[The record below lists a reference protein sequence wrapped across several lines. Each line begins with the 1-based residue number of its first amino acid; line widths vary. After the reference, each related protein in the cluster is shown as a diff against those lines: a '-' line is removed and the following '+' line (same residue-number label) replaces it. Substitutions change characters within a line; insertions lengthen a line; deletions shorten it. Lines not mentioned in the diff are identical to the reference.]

1 MELVKKGIRYHKIG
15 RQVSDQ
21 FYVDDDINVP
31 DSKADV
37 ARVVLSEGRIRT
49 EEVKVSENYA
59 RVTGKLQ
66 YQILYVTDEA
76 EPRLASLQGKIPFE
90 EMVYL
95 EEEPAGQV
103 IIKSCSAELTVSF
116 IHSRKLNVKAVT
128 DMELSV
134 EGEREEILCMD
145 ADGNGEL
152 YKKFDHKEVLALRS
166 VRKDTYRIRE
176 EMKIAGTKENIGILL
191 WTEVSLRK
199 LDTRLGRDEL
209 KLRGELLVFCVY
221 ESQEGKTDWVEQ
233 TVPYEG
239 RIECFGADDT
249 MYHHFYAELADENV
263 DVRMDEDGEMRIFGI
278 EATLEIRVSVYE
290 EEHLQLLKDLYSL
303 REKCVPSAEEIT
315 LESLVMQNHSKY
327 KLSEQLSL
335 PELKDDILQICH
347 STGFIQL
354 DHTEITAEG
363 ILVEGVLNV
372 SFLYVKAD
380 DTAPFDVWQGMVPF
394 THIIET
400 NETAP
405 DMRCDITSGLEQIS
419 VGLLGNQETEV
430 KAVLAFHIFLRRPE
444 KIRNIQN
451 VAEEPIDME
460 EAAKA
465 PGIVGYIV
473 REGEG
478 LWDLAKRFSTTVE
491 GICEVNNV
499 TEENV
504 KPGDKILIFKEN
516 MSIL

>member
-327 KLSEQLSL
+327 K
-335 PELKDDILQICH
+335 
-347 STGFIQL
+347 
-354 DHTEITAEG
+354 
-363 ILVEGVLNV
+363 
-372 SFLYVKAD
+372 
-380 DTAPFDVWQGMVPF
+380 
-394 THIIET
+394 
-400 NETAP
+400 
-405 DMRCDITSGLEQIS
+405 
-419 VGLLGNQETEV
+419 
-430 KAVLAFHIFLRRPE
+430 
-444 KIRNIQN
+444 
-451 VAEEPIDME
+451 
-460 EAAKA
+460 
-465 PGIVGYIV
+465 
-473 REGEG
+473 
-478 LWDLAKRFSTTVE
+478 
-491 GICEVNNV
+491 
-499 TEENV
+499 
-504 KPGDKILIFKEN
+504 
-516 MSIL
+516 